1 MPTLAYGSAKVE
13 LDDDGCLVN
22 GDTWNEKVASAI
34 ADHLGVGELTRERID
49 IIRFM
54 RGYFRQYNSFPILLR
69 SVCRNI
75 HNPRECISEEFI
87 DPMKA
92 WKIAGLPN
100 LEGISSISTDEA
112 GKIYR
117 MLAGD

>member
-1 MPTLAYGSAKVE
+1 MPVLEYGAVKVE
-13 LDDDGCLVN
+13 LDDDGFLVN
-22 GDTWNEKVASAI
+22 PEAWNEKVAGAI
-34 ADHLGVGELTRERID
+34 ADYQGVPELTKERMD

-54 RGYFRQYNSFPILLR
+54 REYYRQFNSFPILR

-75 HNPRECISEEFI
+75 HQPRECVNEEFI

-100 LEGISSISTDEA
+100 LEVVSSISADEA
-112 GKIYR
+112 GKVYR
-117 MLAGD
+117 ILAGD

>member
-1 MPTLAYGSAKVE
+1 MPVLEYGSVKIE
-13 LDDDGCLVN
+13 LDDEGFLVN
-22 GDTWNEKVASAI
+22 PDSWNEKAAGAI
-34 ADHLGVGELTRERID
+34 ADYLGVGELTKERMD

-54 RGYFRQYNSFPILLR
+54 RDYYKKFNAFPILR

-75 HNPRECISEEFI
+75 HQPRECVNEEFI

-100 LEGISSISTDEA
+100 LEVVSSGSADEA

-117 MLAGD
+117 ILVGD

>member
-1 MPTLAYGSAKVE
+1 MPILEYGSVKVE
-13 LDDDGCLVN
+13 LDDEGFLVN

-34 ADHLGVGELTRERID
+34 ADHLGIGELTKERVD

-54 RGYFRQYNSFPILLR
+54 REYYRQYNSFPILR
-69 SVCRNI
+69 SVCKNI
-75 HNPRECISEEFI
+75 HKPRECINEEFI

-100 LEGISSISTDEA
+100 LEVVSSISADEA

-117 MLAGD
+117 VLAGD

>member
-1 MPTLAYGSAKVE
+1 MPILEYGSVKVE
-13 LDDDGCLVN
+13 LDDEGFLVN
-22 GDTWNEKVASAI
+22 GDTWNDKVASAI
-34 ADHLGVGELTRERID
+34 ADHLGIGELTKEKID

-54 RGYFRQYNSFPILLR
+54 REYYRQYNSFPILR

-75 HNPRECISEEFI
+75 HKPRECISEEFI

-100 LEGISSISTDEA
+100 IEVVSSISADEA

-117 MLAGD
+117 ILAGD